1 MDIVKK
7 IEQAG
12 TKVDGK
18 PSQIVKIIGCG
29 ETSESKSEYS
39 VDAEK
44 GKVWYTTIL
53 GTETIKKSLCIWIKL
68 LVVRFVLGKENKL
81 VKALLSDDKLN

>member
-1 MDIVKK
+1 MKGIDIVKK

-12 TKVDGK
+12 TADGK
-18 PSQIVKIIGCG
+18 PSQVVKIIDCG

-44 GKVWYTTIL
+44 GNGVVL
-53 GTETIKKSLCIWIKL
+53 RL
-68 LVVRFVLGKENKL
+68 LE
-81 VKALLSDDKLN
+81 LN